1 MRLTRLRKLIRTVTR
16 SPTEAGEG
24 AGAPVPQRR
33 SALRDFMISRR
44 IETVIDVGANAGQFA
59 RLLRERIA
67 YRGRIISIEPLPDAF
82 AGLQAKAAGDDRWSV
97 LNLALGDADTV
108 LPLNIAGNSGSSSIL
123 PMLDRCVQ
131 SAPRS
136 AYVGSVEVPVRRLDS
151 LPELRTAAAERCLLK
166 MDAQGYEH
174 RILQGA
180 ASVIDGLSL
189 IYLESS
195 LVPLYDGELLIEEM
209 IAYLRQRRF
218 VPVDISRGY
227 SDRVSGQQLQA
238 DILFARA

>member
-1 MRLTRLRKLIRTVTR
+1 MRLKRLRKLLRTVMR
-16 SPTEAGEG
+16 SPTEAGERT
-24 AGAPVPQRR
+24 GAPVPRR
-33 SALRDFMISRR
+33 ISVLRDFMASHR
-44 IETVIDVGANAGQFA
+44 IETVIDVGANGGQFA
-59 RLLRERIA
+59 CLLRERIA
-67 YRGRIISIEPLPDAF
+67 YQGRIISVEPLPDAF
-82 AGLQAKAAGDDRWSV
+82 ASLQAKAASDDKWSV
-97 LNLALGDADTV
+97 LNMALGDADTA
-108 LPLNIAGNSGSSSIL
+108 LSLNIAGSSGFSSIL

-136 AYVGSVEVPVRRLDS
+136 AYVGRVEVPIRRLDS
-151 LPELRTAAAERCLLK
+151 LLELRAAAAERCLLK

-238 DILFARA
+238 DILFARV